1 VNVNKM
7 PALRVDDTGMHA
19 ACCNTNT
26 WKATAGSSTVFINS
40 KKAHRK
46 DDADQHCGGNGK
58 LITASTN
65 VIVGG

>member
-1 VNVNKM
+1 MGGLHEN
-7 PALRVDDTGMHA
+7 G
-19 ACCNTNT
+19 
-26 WKATAGSSTVFINS
+26 AGLVFING

-46 DDADQHCGGNGK
+46 DDADKHCGGNGK